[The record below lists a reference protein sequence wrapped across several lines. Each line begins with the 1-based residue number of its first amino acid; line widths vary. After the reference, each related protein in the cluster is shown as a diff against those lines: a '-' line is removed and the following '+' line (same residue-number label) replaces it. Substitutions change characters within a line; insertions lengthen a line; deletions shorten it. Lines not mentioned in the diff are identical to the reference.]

1 MKRICKIVG
10 KCDYGSRVNQ
20 GAEDDMELRV
30 PYHPQQQMQIGETET
45 ILKCP
50 PTPTLKK
57 DRGRRNHLKTW
68 SHLDDRIIGNQQNS
82 QVSAGIL
89 KRLTVT

>member
-1 MKRICKIVG
+1 
-10 KCDYGSRVNQ
+10 
-20 GAEDDMELRV
+20 
-30 PYHPQQQMQIGETET
+30 MQTGETET

-57 DRGRRNHLKTW
+57 DKGRGNQLKTW
-68 SHLDDRIIGNQQNS
+68 SHSDDRIIGNQQKS
-82 QVSAGIL
+82 KVSAGIL